1 MKKYL
6 IAGLITL
13 LPLALTIIIV
23 AFLFDFF
30 ASLLL
35 PISSVVIE
43 QIPLYLPPT
52 LSLFISR
59 VLALIL
65 LCILTLMLGFIAR
78 QFFFKGI
85 LHAAN
90 KVLFRIPF
98 VKTVYKVTRDVF
110 SAILS
115 TEEGKGI
122 KESVLTPF
130 PHAPHFGVGFSTGE
144 AAKECQE
151 KTGMRLISVFA
162 PTAPHPISGFLFLV
176 PEKNLQSSG
185 MTKEEAFKYLVSCG
199 VILPD
204 GHEKQ

>member
-6 IAGLITL
+6 LAGLITL
-13 LPLALTIIIV
+13 LPVALTIIIV
-23 AFLFDFF
+23 IFLFDFF
-30 ASLLL
+30 ASPLL
-35 PISSVVIE
+35 PIASIAIHK
-43 QIPLYLPPT
+43 IPLHLPPE
-52 LSLFISR
+52 LSLFLSR

-65 LCILTLMLGFIAR
+65 LCIVTLILGFIAR

-115 TEEGKGI
+115 PDESKGI

-130 PHAPHFGVGFSTGE
+130 PHSPHFGVGFSTGE

-151 KTGMRLISVFA
+151 KAGTPLISVFA

-176 PEKNLQSSG
+176 PAKNIQPSG

-204 GHEKQ
+204 GHDKS